1 MCFALLLVT
10 IVCIP
15 LTVSQM
21 YHIYI
26 LYIMY
31 HVFCFTF
38 SYHSMYSSDSL
49 TDDIYSMGVWR
60 FYVSNIRLYARY
72 VSLSNYFKL
81 SFLTMLHIWDA
92 VIQFHEHKQSKMRRF
107 GPIKLVNTDTFYWS
121 AYTNP
126 GKSSFY
132 WSAYTNPGKSYFY
145 WSAYTNP
152 GKLSFYWS
160 AYTNPG
166 KSSFYWS
173 AYTNPGKSV
182 WSFP

>member
-1 MCFALLLVT
+1 
-10 IVCIP
+10 
-15 LTVSQM
+15 M

-26 LYIMY
+26 VYIMYDVFCFTFSYHSMYSSDSLYIMY

-107 GPIKLVNTDTFYWS
+107 GPIKLVNTDTFY
-121 AYTNP
+121 
-126 GKSSFY
+126 
-132 WSAYTNPGKSYFY
+132 
-145 WSAYTNP
+145 
-152 GKLSFYWS
+152 
-160 AYTNPG
+160 
-166 KSSFYWS
+166 
-173 AYTNPGKSV
+173 
-182 WSFP
+182 